1 MLLCAGFGEEALMG
15 VLHDPDTEPN
25 REMQRLA
32 FWERAIA
39 GVQLAPTHQRM
50 MDASCEALGT
60 IIRKLFQC

>member
-1 MLLCAGFGEEALMG
+1 MG